1 MVLSLSRLHARVAA
15 DPGLIANVRASEFT
29 KGLAALDSLSAL
41 LISVIDR
48 LGVNR
53 DGLLTEADLEAV
65 SDAIRTAPDDYRTFV
80 RAHGDDEWDGETGYH
95 LLQNDGGTL
104 MFQGRKFV
112 DTVVDAIFHVGFT
125 YDAGRFVNEDG
136 NQNETVADVAGWLNY
151 FLNGV
156 NVVHGSD
163 GDDDLYSGQ
172 YSAALAQAEDE
183 TFLAGLGDDEIWAGV
198 GNDMVWA
205 GAGHDKSGG
214 GEGNDTLQGEAGND
228 TLYGD
233 NGDDRVFGGIG
244 DDVIG
249 LSFGTDSAEGG
260 AGNDTLY
267 GQEGADVLAGDD
279 GDDLIYG
286 GEMRDVLR
294 GGAGDDTLAGD
305 ADSDALSGEAGSDE
319 LHGGDGAD
327 RLSGGDGADT
337 LSGGAGADVLNGG
350 AGADKFYLWESV
362 DACDTLVFRAGDS
375 GKTRATI
382 DSVEGFDTGI
392 DKIDL
397 RSFAGM
403 VFEDLD
409 YRGGGTASVYHDGR
423 HLRIDG
429 NGDGVTDMIIEFKW
443 VSQLVADDFLFA

>member
-1 MVLSLSRLHARVAA
+1 MGLSLNRLHSRVAA
-15 DPGLIANVRASEFT
+15 DPGLIANVRAAELV

-41 LISVIDR
+41 MISVIDR
-48 LGVNR
+48 LGVNK
-53 DGLLTEADLEAV
+53 DGLLSEADIMAV
-65 SDAIRTAPDDYRTFV
+65 SDAIRAEPTDYRGFV
-80 RAHGDDEWDGETGYH
+80 RAHGDDEWNSETGFH
-95 LLQNDGGTL
+95 LLQNDGGSL

-112 DTVVDAIFHVGFT
+112 DTVVDAIFHIGFT
-125 YDAGRFVNEDG
+125 YSEGRFVNEDG
-136 NQNETVADVAGWLNY
+136 NRNETVADVAGWLNY

-163 GDDDLYSGQ
+163 GADDLYSGQ
-172 YSAALAQAEDE
+172 YSAALAQAENE
-183 TFLAGLGDDEIWAGV
+183 TFLAGAGDDQIWAGV
-198 GNDMVWA
+198 GDDIVWA
-205 GAGHDKSGG
+205 GEGNDKSGG

-233 NGDDRVFGGIG
+233 NGDDQVFGGTG

-249 LSFGTDSAEGG
+249 LSFGADSAEGG

-267 GQEGADVLAGDD
+267 GQEGTDALSGDD

-286 GEMRDVLR
+286 GEMRDTLR
-294 GGAGDDTLAGD
+294 GGAGQDTLSGD
-305 ADSDALSGEAGSDE
+305 QDNDILLGDDGADDLR
-319 LHGGDGAD
+319 GGDGAD
-327 RLSGGDGADT
+327 QLRGGDGADK

-350 AGADKFYLWESV
+350 AGADKFYLWEDV
-362 DACDTLVFRAGDS
+362 AACDTLVFRAGDS

-382 DSVEGFDTGI
+382 DSVEGFKSGI

-403 VFEDLD
+403 LFEDLD
-409 YRGGGTASVYHDGR
+409 YRGGGTASAYHDGR

-443 VSQLVADDFLFA
+443 VSELVAGDFLFA